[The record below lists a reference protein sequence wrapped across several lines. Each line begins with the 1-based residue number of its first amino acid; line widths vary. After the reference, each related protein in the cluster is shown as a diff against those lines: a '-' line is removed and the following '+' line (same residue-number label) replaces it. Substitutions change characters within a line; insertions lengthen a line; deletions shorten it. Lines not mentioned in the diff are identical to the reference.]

1 MNNLPTWESV
11 SELRDVP
18 QDAARQMILNA
29 EQQCAPLGACLRS
42 LAEHPKRAN
51 WSTLARLVELI
62 EQAYVLAVES
72 ELNE

>member
-1 MNNLPTWESV
+1 MNRLPTWERV

-18 QDAARQMILNA
+18 QDAARLMIVNA
-29 EQQCAPLGACLRS
+29 EQECAPLGACLRS
-42 LAEHPKRAN
+42 LAEHPMRAK

-72 ELNE
+72 ELDE